1 MKSKKIQPHNKIAQ
15 VLMSGKMTSVS
26 DIAES
31 FKLDDKMNKV
41 MYRLS
46 TYIYDIRKYEQ
57 GIVKVEK
64 SGRKVTG
71 YQLLNTHEFNADGVW
86 VGEQKKPV
94 ETPVAE
100 APEVVT
106 EAPAEASEQ
115 ELVEA

>member
-15 VLMSGKMTSVS
+15 VLMSGKMTAVS
-26 DIAES
+26 DIVEC

-71 YQLLNTHEFNADGVW
+71 YKLLNTHEFNADGVW
-86 VGEQKKPV
+86 VGAQKKPAV
-94 ETPVAE
+94 EVA
-100 APEVVT
+100 ADVVT
-106 EAPAEASEQ
+106 EATEQ

>member
-26 DIAES
+26 DIVEC

-64 SGRKVTG
+64 NGRKVTG
-71 YQLLNTHEFNADGVW
+71 YQLLNTHEFNSDGIW
-86 VGEQKKPV
+86 VGAQKKPAV
-94 ETPVAE
+94 EVA
-100 APEVVT
+100 ADVVT
-106 EAPAEASEQ
+106 EASEQ